1 MYQRNLMICLLSTLF
16 WLMVTA
22 EPKNASAQTPGTP
35 SKTETKATNQSPKR
49 KTKVHPTIK
58 PPEDVRAPKGEMDEA
73 KGLLWLGI
81 QIIGL
86 LAVLL
91 IGLLIWLIG
100 RSWSINN
107 LKNALDDRPTRLQL
121 QEALA
126 ALPTRLQ
133 LQEALAAL
141 PTRLQ
146 LEALAD
152 RPTRQQLQEAL
163 AALPTRQQLQEAL
176 AALPTRQQ
184 LEALADRPSR
194 PQLQDDL
201 LQALAALLKRQQ
213 LQDDIKFALK
223 HLQGSGT

>member
-35 SKTETKATNQSPKR
+35 SKTETKATNQSPKA
-49 KTKVHPTIK
+49 KDEGSSPIK

-126 ALPTRLQ
+126 ALPTR
-133 LQEALAAL
+133 
-141 PTRLQ
+141 
-146 LEALAD
+146 
-152 RPTRQQLQEAL
+152 
-163 AALPTRQQLQEAL
+163 
-176 AALPTRQQ
+176 QQ

-213 LQDDIKFALK
+213 LQDDIKLALK
-223 HLQGSGT
+223 HLHSSFQDFLY